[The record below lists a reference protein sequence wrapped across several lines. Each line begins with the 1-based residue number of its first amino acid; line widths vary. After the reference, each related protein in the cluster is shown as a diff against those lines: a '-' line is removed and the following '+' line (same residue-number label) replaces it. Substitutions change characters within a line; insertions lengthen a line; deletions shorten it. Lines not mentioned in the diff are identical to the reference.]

1 MKTHIKKLMGEYA
14 QAKLDDIKPF
24 EIRLNDCN
32 YQVGDYIKYVIPD
45 NAELNEKFKNRTY
58 RIEFITAYAQKE
70 GYVVFTDKLIFS

>member
-14 QAKLDDIKPF
+14 QAKLEDIKPF
-24 EIRLNDCN
+24 EIRLNDCD

-45 NAELNEKFKNRTY
+45 NSELNEKFKNRTY
-58 RIEFITAYAQKE
+58 RIEYITTYAQKE